1 MLELLRDLTEIQS
14 QSGGE
19 DELRGFLKD
28 FISDLGHKTKIDS
41 AGNLIVKGK
50 SDLWFITHLDTVE
63 KLSEFR
69 FDGEFAYGT
78 GVADAKASIASILFA
93 IEKLEEL
100 NLNFAFTVDEEEG
113 GKGSECLSK
122 SYVGR
127 AVVMEPTE
135 KRIAVKQLG
144 SADIVL
150 KVFGESAHGSYWN
163 SRKNAIERAF
173 EVILELKKSYKF
185 SVQQIKGGG
194 DIYAIPDYCE
204 ARLSFVFDFDDSINF
219 LESDIKNKNV
229 KFEILDMYEP
239 ISLDSIDELERYV
252 SEKTV
257 MQSWTDAYN
266 FKKSGWKVTV
276 WGPGELE
283 ICHTKKERIRI
294 RDIIECGEIIV
305 RINREVSE

>member
-1 MLELLRDLTEIQS
+1 MLELLRDLAEIQS
-14 QSGGE
+14 QSGRE
-19 DELRGFLKD
+19 EELRGFLKD

-41 AGNLIVKGK
+41 AGNLIVEGD

-78 GVADAKASIASILFA
+78 GVADAKASIASILLA

-100 NLNFAFTVDEEEG
+100 NLNFAFTVDEEES
-113 GKGSECLSK
+113 GKGSEFLSK
-122 SYVGR
+122 NHVGR

-150 KVFGESAHGSYWN
+150 KVSGESAHGSYWN
-163 SRKNAIERAF
+163 SKKNAIERTI
-173 EVILELKKSYKF
+173 EIILELKKSYKF
-185 SVQQIKGGG
+185 SVQHIKGGS

-204 ARLSFVFDFDDSINF
+204 ARLSFVFDFDDGFNF
-219 LESDIKNKNV
+219 IERDIKSTNAE
-229 KFEILDMYEP
+229 FEILDMYEP
-239 ISLDSIDELERYV
+239 IILDQIEELEKHV
-252 SEKTV
+252 SERTV

-266 FKKSGWKVTV
+266 FKKNGWKVTV

-283 ICHTKKERIRI
+283 SCHTKKERIRI
-294 RDIIECGEIIV
+294 RDIVECGEIIV
-305 RINREVSE
+305 RINREVNE